1 MAPVAPK
8 AEPIGPP
15 KEPKDGKKMPEGA
28 AIMPVNPDAGVAA
41 PRNDGSKPVINS
53 EVPF

>member
-1 MAPVAPK
+1 MPAPPK

-15 KEPKDGKKMPEGA
+15 KDGKGDGKKMPEGA
-28 AIMPVNPDAGVAA
+28 AIMPVTPDA
-41 PRNDGSKPVINS
+41 KPVINS